1 MIKWK
6 IVLVAALYITLG
18 VIGYFS
24 FGFHNLMIEKVGG
37 KATPNE
43 SAWKKLE
50 KNMTH
55 IQSDI
60 PQQSQDSFS
69 DREAGS
75 GDDQDNQ

>member
-18 VIGYFS
+18 IIGYFS

-37 KATPNE
+37 KATPNG
-43 SAWKKLE
+43 SAWKNLE
-50 KNMTH
+50 KYVTH
-55 IQSDI
+55 IQPDI
-60 PQQSQDSFS
+60 PQQSQDSIS
-69 DREAGS
+69 DQEAES